1 MFKGTGTAIITP
13 FKDSG
18 EVDYSA
24 LERIIDHQLQNN
36 IDSLIVLGTTGEAPT
51 IEEEE
56 KEKMVPAI
64 IDQVD
69 GQVPIILGT
78 GSNNARHV
86 LQNNRKAEEWGA
98 DGLLIVTP
106 YYNKGTQA
114 TLYKYFSYLAGNT
127 DLPIILYN
135 VPSRTGVNLEPET
148 VIQLGENHDNIVAV
162 KEASGDIS
170 QIATI
175 IANKPADFK
184 VYSGND
190 DQALPLIALGG
201 DGLISVASNIIPQQ
215 MVELTHNLLDN
226 DLEAAR
232 KINNQYMNL
241 MQDLFLETNPIPVK
255 YAASQIGLCQNVLR
269 LPLDSISPENANY
282 LQKLMQ
288 ELELV

>member
-13 FKDSG
+13 FEKDG
-18 EVDYSA
+18 QIDYPA
-24 LERIIDHQLQNN
+24 LERIVDHQLQND
-36 IDSLIVLGTTGEAPT
+36 IDSLIVLGTTGEAPA
-51 IEEEE
+51 IEAEE

-64 IDQVD
+64 IEQVD

-135 VPSRTGVNLEPET
+135 VPSRTGVNLEPDT
-148 VIQLGENHDNIVAV
+148 VIQLGQNHENIVAV

-175 IANKPADFK
+175 IANKPDDFK
-184 VYSGND
+184 VFSGND

-201 DGLISVASNIIPQQ
+201 DGLISVASNIIPKQ
-215 MVELTHNLLDN
+215 MVDLTHSLLDN
-226 DLEAAR
+226 DLESAR
-232 KINNQYMNL
+232 KINDHYMNL

-255 YAASQIGLCQNVLR
+255 YAASQMGLCHNTLR
-269 LPLDSISPENANY
+269 LPLDSMSSQNSGR
-282 LQKLMQ
+282 LQKLLQ
-288 ELELV
+288 NLELI

>member
-13 FKDSG
+13 FEKDG
-18 EVDYSA
+18 QIDYPA
-24 LERIIDHQLQNN
+24 LERIVGHQLQND
-36 IDSLIVLGTTGEAPT
+36 IDSLIVLGTTGEAPA

-64 IDQVD
+64 IEQVD

-86 LQNNRKAEEWGA
+86 LQNNHKAEEWGA

-135 VPSRTGVNLEPET
+135 VPSRTGVNLEPDT
-148 VIQLGENHDNIVAV
+148 VIQLGQNHDNIVAV

-184 VYSGND
+184 VFSGND
-190 DQALPLIALGG
+190 DQALPLMALGG
-201 DGLISVASNIIPQQ
+201 DGLISVASNIIPNQ
-215 MVELTHNLLDN
+215 MVDLTHNLLDN
-226 DLEAAR
+226 DLESAR
-232 KINNQYMNL
+232 KINNHYMNL

-255 YAASQIGLCQNVLR
+255 YAASQMGLCHNTLR
-269 LPLDSISPENANY
+269 LPLDSMSSENAGR

-288 ELELV
+288 DLELI

>member
-1 MFKGTGTAIITP
+1 VFKGTGTAIITP

-190 DQALPLIALGG
+190 DQALPLITLGG

>member
-1 MFKGTGTAIITP
+1 VFKGTGTAIITP